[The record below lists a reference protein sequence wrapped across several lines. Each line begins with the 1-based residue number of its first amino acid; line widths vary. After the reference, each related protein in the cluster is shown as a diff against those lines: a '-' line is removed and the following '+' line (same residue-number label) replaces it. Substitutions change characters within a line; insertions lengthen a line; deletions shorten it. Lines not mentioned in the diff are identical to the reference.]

1 MELINRFKKYYN
13 IQLFI
18 GNKLKISKFAKIF
31 ELLFNFIIHI
41 YFFVTKY
48 ISLFLPYLFAFVSNF
63 IYAYEIFFEKLH

>member
-31 ELLFNFIIHI
+31 ELLFNSIIHI
-41 YFFVTKY
+41 YFFVYKIYFIILTVSFCICFK
-48 ISLFLPYLFAFVSNF
+48 LYLCVRNF
-63 IYAYEIFFEKLH
+63 F